1 MIFRISFKNKAL
13 QGHVFKAEWAS
24 NEGHCEGKCFID
36 DRCIA
41 YSFGLGANNKN
52 NMCEL
57 SDSDHVM
64 HPSDLIGREGTIFR
78 RAEVYMTSYHSIVSD
93 GHN

>member
-1 MIFRISFKNKAL
+1 MHFKESYENRAL
-13 QGHVFKAEWAS
+13 QGHVFKTEWAS
-24 NEGHCEGKCFID
+24 GESHCRSKCYLD

-41 YSFGLGANNKN
+41 YSFGLAANGKR

-64 HPSDLIGREGTIFR
+64 HPSDLIERSGTVYR
-78 RAEVYMTSYHSIVSD
+78 RAQV
-93 GHN
+93 